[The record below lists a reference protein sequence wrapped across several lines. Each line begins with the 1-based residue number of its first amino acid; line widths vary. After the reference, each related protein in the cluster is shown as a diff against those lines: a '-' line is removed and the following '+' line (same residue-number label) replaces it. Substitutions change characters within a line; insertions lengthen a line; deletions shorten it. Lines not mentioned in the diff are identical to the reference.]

1 VSRVSTVKTR
11 HVVAVAGCAAVLAAC
26 SGSSTPKADFA
37 GTLCLGVR
45 VWNDQSVDVVNGFS
59 DHSVAAAAPADRRHL
74 YQGAFDRLDGQIDGL
89 QKRISSLPSTPDG
102 APAVRSALDELVVSM
117 RTTVKDGRRAADAL
131 PDSAYTVASVTDGRL
146 FTGLEKNQALVYQ
159 SLRDLSARYGTT
171 LVPDGC
177 GRRDALDISPSVTG

>member
-1 VSRVSTVKTR
+1 
-11 HVVAVAGCAAVLAAC
+11 VAGCAAVLAAC

-59 DHSVAAAAPADRRHL
+59 DDSVAAAPADRRHL
-74 YQGAFDRLDGQIDGL
+74 YQAAFDSLNGQIDAL
-89 QKRISSLPSTPDG
+89 QKRISSLPNVPDD
-102 APAVRSALDELVVSM
+102 APAVRGALDELVVSM
-117 RTTVKDGRRAADAL
+117 HATVRDGRTGADAL

-159 SLRDLSARYGTT
+159 TLSDLSARYGTN

-177 GRRDALDISPSVTG
+177 GRRDALDISPSITG